1 MCAVLFGG
9 SGEYR
14 ICCFL
19 FIFGVFFFFV
29 VGNFEVR
36 NCCGYDRILFGE
48 HENMCGREIL
58 IGSRDISDRIF
69 SSALTAYTQQDF
81 VYRVFDLAK
90 FSDSSTLGVFCGGEA
105 IDIVVDKIASSG
117 PVHTSGIMPPQL
129 GTG

>member
-1 MCAVLFGG
+1 VGTIVSFLGNT
-9 SGEYR
+9 R
-14 ICCFL
+14 ICA
-19 FIFGVFFFFV
+19 GVW
-29 VGNFEVR
+29 
-36 NCCGYDRILFGE
+36 
-48 HENMCGREIL
+48 REIL

-90 FSDSSTLGVFCGGEA
+90 FSDSSRLGVFSGGEA

-117 PVHTSGIMPPQL
+117 SVDTSGITPPQL